1 MGLNLAKLENVK
13 RRGSNTI
20 ARCPACAESE
30 GDCKGEHLFI
40 NDKGQFGCVLY
51 PGVDGKVHR
60 QRIFELVGVKET
72 HSKGF
77 EVRRPISSPTPDS
90 AVIQKDILGH
100 THTTHTRKSLN
111 IPINKSEDNLRRDF
125 KKPPRVSQSPQRIL
139 EERLDSRRRRT
150 ITRGNKS

>member
-1 MGLNLAKLENVK
+1 MGLDLTKLETVK

-51 PGVDGKVHR
+51 PGADGKVHR
-60 QRIFELVGVKET
+60 PRIFELVGIKGT
-72 HSKGF
+72 QSKDF
-77 EVRRPISSPTPDS
+77 RVRQPIPYPTPGPT
-90 AVIQKDILGH
+90 VIQKDILGH
-100 THTTHTRKSLN
+100 IHTTHTRRGLN